1 MTIEK
6 LRKRDGRLVD
16 FDQSKIAT
24 AINKAFEATYKPGQ
38 DEAANALAAE
48 VVAILEKE
56 GNAAPEVE
64 HIQDIVEQVLID
76 AYDMLHT
83 QGRPFI
89 ADYVL
94 ETLANW
100 EKSEKEKGGAS

>member
-1 MTIEK
+1 MEEHGSHKMDDVMQFVVFAIECAAAK
-6 LRKRDGRLVD
+6 AGIPSPELYNRL
-16 FDQSKIAT
+16 QR
-24 AINKAFEATYKPGQ
+24 
-38 DEAANALAAE
+38 L
-48 VVAILEKE
+48 
-56 GNAAPEVE
+56 
-64 HIQDIVEQVLID
+64 DIVDQVLID